1 MERNRPVAQSP
12 TEIPSGTT
20 DQQNARFQV
29 VGQTRKKNEFQ
40 TTQLHGRGNGNIDQQ
55 KSKSLFS
62 NFLEMKRQ
70 EVTSQ
75 QIPEETAHE
84 EITDSMKEFA
94 SDREKR
100 FVVLKLRK

>member
-1 MERNRPVAQSP
+1 M
-12 TEIPSGTT
+12 
-20 DQQNARFQV
+20 
-29 VGQTRKKNEFQ
+29 GQARKKNEFQ
-40 TTQLHGRGNGNIDQQ
+40 TTQLRGRGSGNTDQQ

-62 NFLEMKRQ
+62 NFLEKKRQ
-70 EVTSQ
+70 EVNSQ